1 MHFKQIL
8 RLPILKLVLKF
19 HIPSRT
25 ICRLTGLSTCIS
37 RERKKSNVV
46 LLSVPRIGLCGN
58 IVLNKLRGL
67 FVSLFTDS
75 ANIKIHQTQN

>member
-8 RLPILKLVLKF
+8 RLPILKLVLLKF
-19 HIPSRT
+19 HIPNKT
-25 ICRLTGLSTCIS
+25 ICRLMGLSTCIS
-37 RERKKSNVV
+37 RERKKSNAV

-67 FVSLFTDS
+67 FISLFTDS
-75 ANIKIHQTQN
+75 GNIKIHQI